1 MSLFTLPDLGEGL
14 TEAEIVSWHVSE
26 GDRVVADQPLLAV
39 ETDKAVVDV
48 PAPRSGRIARL
59 LAKPG
64 DRVEVGAALVEFDE
78 GPAQDAGS
86 VVGSLEPV
94 SAPVTPPATPRVAHA
109 ARHAQPVAPGVRAA
123 PAVRALAPK
132 LGVDLATVIPSGQ
145 HGLITHTD
153 VERAAAAGDAEAL
166 ADMVELSGVRRTMA
180 LRMAR
185 AHAEVVPASITDVAD
200 VEAWADHHSDVTIRL
215 ARAIAAACTA
225 EPSLNASFD
234 GAKLARRLND
244 RVDLG
249 IATDTPDGR
258 FVPVLRDVAGRSA
271 EDLKAG
277 LAAMK
282 EDVHNRTIPPEHLRG
297 QTITLSNFGMIGARH
312 AQMVVVPPQVAIV
325 GAGRMT
331 AQPVV
336 ANGEVKIHRLLPVS
350 LTFDHRAVAGGE
362 AARFLAV
369 LVRELEEGA
378 PL

>member
-64 DRVEVGAALVEFDE
+64 DRVEVGVALVEFDE
-78 GPAQDAGS
+78 GPVQDAGS
-86 VVGSLEPV
+86 VVGSLDV
-94 SAPVTPPATPRVAHA
+94 AATPVASAVRRTAHPA
-109 ARHAQPVAPGVRAA
+109 HPVAPGVRAA
-123 PAVRALAPK
+123 PAVRALAQK
-132 LGVDLATVIPSGQ
+132 LGVDLATVTPSGQ

-153 VERAAAAGDAEAL
+153 VERAAAAGGDLDAMAN
-166 ADMVELSGVRRTMA
+166 MVELSGVRRTMA
-180 LRMAR
+180 SRMAR
-185 AHAEVVPASITDVAD
+185 AHSEVVPASITDVAD
-200 VEAWADHHSDVTIRL
+200 VEAWADAHGDVTIRL
-215 ARAIAAACTA
+215 ACAIAAACAA

-249 IATDTPDGR
+249 IATDTPDGL
-258 FVPVLRDVAGRSA
+258 FVPVLRDVGRRSA
-271 EDLKAG
+271 DDLRTG
-277 LAAMK
+277 LAEMK
-282 EDVHNRTIPPEHLRG
+282 RDVHDRTVPPEHLRG
-297 QTITLSNFGMIGARH
+297 QTITLSNFGMIGGRH

-325 GAGRMT
+325 GAGRIV
-331 AQPVV
+331 AQPVAV
-336 ANGEVKIHRLLPVS
+336 GGEVKIHRLLPVS

-369 LVRELEEGA
+369 LIRNLEEGA